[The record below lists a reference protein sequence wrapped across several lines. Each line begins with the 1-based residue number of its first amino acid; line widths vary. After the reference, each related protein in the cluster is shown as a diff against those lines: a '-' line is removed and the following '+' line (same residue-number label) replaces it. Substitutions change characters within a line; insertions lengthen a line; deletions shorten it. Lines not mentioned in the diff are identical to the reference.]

1 MFTCTHKHTRAQRPS
16 DLLKLCEEVVDH
28 VFDLRGLGREQ
39 DKLFIAQVELKH
51 VLGRDRHEED
61 VRVAAQEV
69 KWRKRKGPEV
79 KSPQHLTEK
88 KRPLG

>member
-1 MFTCTHKHTRAQRPS
+1 MFTCTHKHTHRPS

-39 DKLFIAQVELKH
+39 DELFIGQVELEH

-61 VRVAAQEV
+61 VRVAAQEAIR
-69 KWRKRKGPEV
+69 RKRKGSEV
-79 KSPQHLTEK
+79 KSLQH
-88 KRPLG
+88 

>member
-1 MFTCTHKHTRAQRPS
+1 MFTCTHKHTQARRPS

-69 KWRKRKGPEV
+69 IRRKRKGPEV

>member
-1 MFTCTHKHTRAQRPS
+1 MSTCTQAHRPP

-39 DKLFIAQVELKH
+39 DELFIGQVELKH

-69 KWRKRKGPEV
+69 IRRKRKGHEA
-79 KSPQHLTEK
+79 KSLQHLTEK
-88 KRPLG
+88 KGPLD